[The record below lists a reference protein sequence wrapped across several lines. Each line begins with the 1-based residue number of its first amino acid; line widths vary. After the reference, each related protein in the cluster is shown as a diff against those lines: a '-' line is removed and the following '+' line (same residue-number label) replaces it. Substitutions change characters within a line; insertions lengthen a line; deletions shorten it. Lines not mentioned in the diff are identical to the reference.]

1 MIRILLQF
9 LAVAATFVL
18 LSQHL
23 PGFYVDSWGTA
34 ILAAL
39 VFGFVNATLGTVL
52 RILTFPLILL
62 TLGIFY
68 FVVNAFI
75 LIVVSFLLGHGH
87 SFQINGLWPA
97 FVAAIVLAAVNLL
110 FRMAWGARRERDDD

>member
-1 MIRILLQF
+1 MRVVLQF
-9 LAVAATFVL
+9 FATAATFVL

-23 PGFYVDSWGTA
+23 QGFYVDSWGTA

-52 RILTFPLILL
+52 RILSLPLILF

-68 FVVNAFI
+68 FVVNAFVLI
-75 LIVVSFLLGHGH
+75 LVAFLLGH
-87 SFQINGLWPA
+87 SFQINGWWPA
-97 FVAAIVLAAVNLL
+97 FVAAVALAAVSMLV
-110 FRMAWGARRERDDD
+110 RMMTGSDRKRHDD